1 MFAASRNAVND
12 SQPASVFMALT
23 ESALLSRSASRSSE
37 VAIPRRLYR
46 LSTAIRAMSPEAGSK
61 MQYPTCVPSA
71 RALSPAKSP
80 AARLMASGLFCQEG
94 MKSQNCGSG
103 ANVRALLYGII
114 EFTRRFEPELPVDRY
129 RLCVVLQDFQQVL
142 PDSGLPQVGDGVFE
156 DLCSEPLPAIGFEGS
171 RAGVV
176 GRRQAVEIPSPIQ
189 GERGDPLPVERGERQ
204 AGIETAPAQ
213 HAPELCFVQLDFVIG
228 ECLAECLEQRAETC
242 IFQ

>member
-1 MFAASRNAVND
+1 MNKALPVRRALSLPPPDIFFTISNCRPVTAMFAASRNAVND

-80 AARLMASGLFCQEG
+80 AARLMASGLFCQED

-103 ANVRALLYGII
+103 ANRPTSTGVTVQAMSGI
-114 EFTRRFEPELPVDRY
+114 F
-129 RLCVVLQDFQQVL
+129 
-142 PDSGLPQVGDGVFE
+142 
-156 DLCSEPLPAIGFEGS
+156 
-171 RAGVV
+171 
-176 GRRQAVEIPSPIQ
+176 
-189 GERGDPLPVERGERQ
+189 
-204 AGIETAPAQ
+204 APRCTC
-213 HAPELCFVQLDFVIG
+213 APCCME
-228 ECLAECLEQRAETC
+228 
-242 IFQ
+242 